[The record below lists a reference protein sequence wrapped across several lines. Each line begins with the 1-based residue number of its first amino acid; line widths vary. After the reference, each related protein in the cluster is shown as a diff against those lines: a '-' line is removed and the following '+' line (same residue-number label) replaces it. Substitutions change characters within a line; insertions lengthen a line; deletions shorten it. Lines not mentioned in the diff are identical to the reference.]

1 MNRVEAHDVGKRYAR
16 FAVQRPRKFKEA
28 LFRGGRNLR
37 PVETFWALRHVS
49 FEVAAGKMLGV
60 IGNNG
65 SGKSTLLNLIG
76 RLSRPDEGALAVRGR
91 MVGLLELGTG
101 FHPDLTGREN
111 VFINGVV
118 TGLTRRE
125 VAQRFDSIVAFA
137 GVEAFIDSPLR
148 TYSSGMRMRL
158 GFAVM
163 AHTRPEVLLIDEVL
177 AVGDLAFQRACAARI
192 AAFKADGCAI
202 VLVSHDLEA
211 VAEMCDE
218 VLWLRRGDVAACGPA
233 DSTIASYRQANQNN
247 DGSGAAMM
255 INTR

>member
-1 MNRVEAHDVGKRYAR
+1 MSRIEAHDLGKRYPR
-16 FAVQRPRKFKEA
+16 YAVQRPRKFKEA
-28 LFRGGRNLR
+28 LFRGGRDLR

-49 FEVAAGKMLGV
+49 LEVEAGKMLGV
-60 IGNNG
+60 IGTNG

-76 RLSRPDEGALAVRGR
+76 RLSRADEGTLAVRGR
-91 MVGLLELGTG
+91 LVGLLDLGAG

-125 VAQRFDSIVAFA
+125 VAERFDSIVAFA

-192 AAFKADGCAI
+192 ASFKAEGSAI
-202 VLVSHDLEA
+202 VFVSHDLGA

-218 VLWLRRGDVAACGPA
+218 VLWLREGRVAALGPA
-233 DSTIASYRQANQNN
+233 GPTIDSYRQACRESDSIEVNRY
-247 DGSGAAMM
+247 DGQ
-255 INTR
+255 